1 MMAEVLS
8 MEDFYDFDEHMHR
21 RRGHFWR
28 YFIVAVVFLLLGA
41 TAMYYISPLM
51 SGDKESIISQQKA
64 QDKSEDNEKD
74 AVESLPQLG
83 FRGDLFISSDN
94 PVVDIAEKVGPAI
107 VGITNKKVVYYR
119 DFFFGQTYEQPQEGY
134 GSGIIISEDGYI
146 VTNNHVVENAQ
157 ELYVILEGGKEVEA
171 RLIGK
176 DPATD
181 IAVVKIDEPNLT
193 VAKLGDS
200 DKVRQGEL
208 AVAIGN
214 PLGHELAGT
223 VTVGV
228 ISAVNRT
235 LQVDGKEFK
244 LLQTDAAISPGNSGG
259 ALVNAKGE
267 VIGMNTMKLSS
278 SASEGLGFA
287 IPSNVFIPIVQQLIE
302 NGKIERPGLGVLISE
317 VTEEMAKEYGYPKG
331 VIIVQIAKGGAADK
345 AGLLPNDVILA
356 IEGKEIKSLDEL
368 KETINQY
375 KVGDVIQLRVWRSGK
390 EFDLP
395 IKLQQL
401 E

>member
-1 MMAEVLS
+1 MVEVLL
-8 MEDFYDFDEHMHR
+8 MDDFYDFDKQAYR
-21 RRGHFWR
+21 RRGRFWR
-28 YFIVAVVFLLLGA
+28 YFIVAIVFMLIGA
-41 TAMYYISPLM
+41 TAMYYISPM
-51 SGDKESIISQQKA
+51 MYQNKEKESVISKQ
-64 QDKSEDNEKD
+64 EDLEKQGKDEEKD
-74 AVESLPQLG
+74 EFIPQLG
-83 FRGDLFISSDN
+83 SRGDLFISSDN
-94 PVVDIAEKVGPAI
+94 PVVDIAEKVGPAV
-107 VGITNKKVVYYR
+107 VGITNRRVIYYR
-119 DFFFGQTYEQPQEGY
+119 DFFFGQTIEQPTEGY

-146 VTNNHVVENAQ
+146 VTNNHVVENAK

-171 RLIGK
+171 KLIGT

-181 IAVVKIDEPNLT
+181 VAVVKIDEPNLT

-214 PLGHELAGT
+214 PLGHDLAGT

-235 LQVDGKEFK
+235 LQVDGREFK

-259 ALVNAKGE
+259 ALVNANGE

-287 IPSNVFIPIVQQLIE
+287 IPSNVFIPIAEQLIK
-302 NGKIERPGLGVLISE
+302 NGRIERPGLGVGVRE
-317 VTEEMAKEYGYPKG
+317 VTDEMAKEYGYPKG
-331 VIIVQIAKGGAADK
+331 IIIVQIARNGAADK
-345 AGLLPNDVILA
+345 AGLLPNDIILS
-356 IEGKEIKSLDEL
+356 IEGEKVTTLDQL
-368 KETINQY
+368 KAAINKH
-375 KVGDVIQLRVWRSGK
+375 KVGDVIKLRVWRNGK

-395 IKLQQL
+395 VKLQQL

>member
-1 MMAEVLS
+1 MLEVS
-8 MEDFYDFDEHMHR
+8 IMEDFYDFDEHIHR

-28 YFIVAVVFLLLGA
+28 YFIVAIVFLLLGA

-51 SGDKESIISQQKA
+51 SEDKESIISQQP
-64 QDKSEDNEKD
+64 DKSEDKEKD

-107 VGITNKKVVYYR
+107 VGITNKSVVYYR

-157 ELYVILEGGKEVEA
+157 ELYVILQGGKEVEA
-171 RLIGK
+171 KLIGK
-176 DPATD
+176 DPTTD

-193 VAKLGDS
+193 VAKIGDS

-228 ISAVNRT
+228 ISAVDRI

-259 ALVNAKGE
+259 ALVNANGE
-267 VIGMNTMKLSS
+267 VIGMNTLKLSS

-287 IPSNVFIPIVQQLIE
+287 IPSNVFVPIVQQLIE
-302 NGKIERPGLGVLISE
+302 NGKIERPGLGVVVGE
-317 VTEEMAKEYGYPKG
+317 VSEEMTKEYGYPKG

-356 IEGKEIKSLDEL
+356 IEGKEVTTLDQL
-368 KETINQY
+368 KEAINQH

>member
-1 MMAEVLS
+1 
-8 MEDFYDFDEHMHR
+8 MEDFYDFDEHIHR

-28 YFIVAVVFLLLGA
+28 YFIVAIVFLLLGA

-51 SGDKESIISQQKA
+51 SEDKESIISQQP
-64 QDKSEDNEKD
+64 DKSEDKEKD

-107 VGITNKKVVYYR
+107 VGITNKSVVYYR

-157 ELYVILEGGKEVEA
+157 ELYVILQGGKEVEA
-171 RLIGK
+171 KLIGK
-176 DPATD
+176 DPTTD

-193 VAKLGDS
+193 VAKIGDS

-228 ISAVNRT
+228 ISAVDRI

-259 ALVNAKGE
+259 ALVNANGE
-267 VIGMNTMKLSS
+267 VIGMNTLKLSS

-287 IPSNVFIPIVQQLIE
+287 IPSNVFVPIVQQLIE
-302 NGKIERPGLGVLISE
+302 NGKIERPGLGVVVGE
-317 VTEEMAKEYGYPKG
+317 VSEEMTKEYGYPKG

-356 IEGKEIKSLDEL
+356 IEGKEVTTLDQL
-368 KETINQY
+368 KEAINQH